1 MRGTLIAFTL
11 PTGSDRTRSSAFAKR
26 FYGQETSV
34 QGGRY
39 RYRRR
44 GLLDDVPHIKLA
56 RGVIIVQTEDRERVT
71 SFLDQNAAIY
81 HVRTVELTLKD
92 LVALGVSTE

>member
-1 MRGTLIAFTL
+1 MRGKLIAFTV

-44 GLLDDVPHIKLA
+44 GLLDDIPHNKLV
-56 RGVIIVQTEDRERVT
+56 RGVIIVQTKDLELVT
-71 SFLDQNAAIY
+71 SFLDRNSAIY
-81 HVRTVELTLKD
+81 HVRTVELTHED
-92 LVALGVSTE
+92 QVALGMPTE